1 MSKGDHFLPGG
12 GNQSLRRV
20 AFEDL
25 AVVSA
30 VILLAGSTFFW
41 LCALL
46 SRGATLSGYFFVY
59 DGHFFGNDYFL
70 PLAVIG
76 RGDPWEAGLN
86 YPAGAILF
94 LKVLHHMVPEG
105 FGGIGNQSVLRTY
118 LNTIMGYVLFQVVS
132 SIIIAAFISIKLRA
146 TRKKTVVFVS
156 AMLVSGPFLYNWECG
171 NIVIVAIALLFVYL
185 MLYSSEHLSLR
196 LVSYIALGLSATLKI
211 YPAIFS
217 IMTARSKYRNEFI
230 PCVLI
235 ITTIVLSPFF
245 FFDGLDSVWA
255 FIRAFFAES
264 GMKSDWGLG
273 YNYSLQN
280 IVKSASLLFGGYIAG
295 SITAIPKVVISIA
308 LLLEAVVTRKESLR
322 LLSLALICLLFP
334 DYSYGYMFPLF
345 IPALVELVNEAT
357 CSTSRKN
364 QKGKVQILPVILLTV
379 LFIPYPF
386 PSLDGVNQM
395 IEDYSGTMLY
405 PMSWGHVVIM
415 AAIVILVV
423 YCLHNLFCMA
433 AMFGRKER
441 CRLMEEKCG

>member
-1 MSKGDHFLPGG
+1 
-12 GNQSLRRV
+12 
-20 AFEDL
+20 
-25 AVVSA
+25 
-30 VILLAGSTFFW
+30 
-41 LCALL
+41 
-46 SRGATLSGYFFVY
+46 
-59 DGHFFGNDYFL
+59 
-70 PLAVIG
+70 
-76 RGDPWEAGLN
+76 
-86 YPAGAILF
+86 
-94 LKVLHHMVPEG
+94 
-105 FGGIGNQSVLRTY
+105 
-118 LNTIMGYVLFQVVS
+118 MGYVLFQVVS

-230 PCVLI
+230 PCVLF